1 MKTLQRTAF
10 TRCSFVTLLLF
21 GAVACDDRT
30 IISPDTQGEPQEL
43 VTRLS
48 VTADLVTLK
57 TGESTE
63 IRLTGPAGADGHE
76 VWSTDDSSIA
86 EVDESGMILAR
97 NVGTTTVTVSNAGKV
112 TDVIVTVLPARHVQ
126 HRCRTLR

>member
-1 MKTLQRTAF
+1 MKTVQRTALM
-10 TRCSFVTLLLF
+10 RCSIVTLLLF
-21 GAVACDDRT
+21 GSVACDDRT
-30 IISPDTQGEPQEL
+30 IISPDVKSEPLEQ

-57 TGESTE
+57 TGETTE
-63 IRLTGPAGADGHE
+63 IRLTGAVGADGHQ
-76 VWSTDDSSIA
+76 VWSSDDVSIA

-112 TDVIVTVLPARHVQ
+112 TDVIVTVLPAESTEAGQ
-126 HRCRTLR
+126 

>member
-1 MKTLQRTAF
+1 MKTVQRTAL
-10 TRCSFVTLLLF
+10 TRCSIVSLLLF

-30 IISPDTQGEPQEL
+30 IISPDTQIQPQEQ

-112 TDVIVTVLPARHVQ
+112 TDVIVTVLPAESTEAVQ
-126 HRCRTLR
+126 

>member
-1 MKTLQRTAF
+1 MKTVQRTAF
-10 TRCSFVTLLLF
+10 VRCSIVTLLLF

-30 IISPDTQGEPQEL
+30 IISPDIQSEPLEK

-57 TGESTE
+57 TGETTE
-63 IRLTGPAGADGHE
+63 IRLTGVAGADGHQ
-76 VWSTDDSSIA
+76 VWTSDDASIA

-112 TDVIVTVLPARHVQ
+112 TDVIVTVIPAESTEAGQ
-126 HRCRTLR
+126 

>member
-1 MKTLQRTAF
+1 MKTVQRTAF

-30 IISPDTQGEPQEL
+30 IISPDTQSEPQEQ
-43 VTRLS
+43 VARLS

-57 TGESTE
+57 TGESTA

-112 TDVIVTVLPARHVQ
+112 TDVIVTVLPAESAEAVQ
-126 HRCRTLR
+126 

>member
-1 MKTLQRTAF
+1 MKTVQRTAL
-10 TRCSFVTLLLF
+10 TRCSIVTLLLF

-30 IISPDTQGEPQEL
+30 IISPDAQLEPQEQ

-63 IRLTGPAGADGHE
+63 IRLTGPAGADGHQ
-76 VWSTDDSSIA
+76 VWSSDDSSIA

-112 TDVIVTVLPARHVQ
+112 TDVIVTVLPAESTEAVQ
-126 HRCRTLR
+126 

>member
-1 MKTLQRTAF
+1 MKTGQRTAF
-10 TRCSFVTLLLF
+10 VRCSIVTLLLF
-21 GAVACDDRT
+21 GTVACDDHA
-30 IISPDTQGEPQEL
+30 IISPDTRSEPQEQ

-63 IRLTGPAGADGHE
+63 IRLTGPAAADGHQ
-76 VWSTDDSSIA
+76 VWSSDDSSIA

-112 TDVIVTVLPARHVQ
+112 TDVIVTVLPAESTEAGQ
-126 HRCRTLR
+126 

>member
-1 MKTLQRTAF
+1 MKTVQRTAF
-10 TRCSFVTLLLF
+10 VRCSIVTLLLF

-30 IISPDTQGEPQEL
+30 IISPDIQSEPSEL

-57 TGESTE
+57 TGETTE
-63 IRLTGPAGADGHE
+63 IRLTGVAGADGHQ
-76 VWSTDDSSIA
+76 VWSSDDASIA
-86 EVDESGMILAR
+86 EVDGSGMILAR

-112 TDVIVTVLPARHVQ
+112 TDVIVTVLPAESTEAGQ
-126 HRCRTLR
+126 

>member
-1 MKTLQRTAF
+1 MKTVQRTAL
-10 TRCSFVTLLLF
+10 TRCSIVTLLLF

-30 IISPDTQGEPQEL
+30 IISPDTHIEPQEQ

-112 TDVIVTVLPARHVQ
+112 TDVIVTVLPAESTEAVQ
-126 HRCRTLR
+126 

>member
-1 MKTLQRTAF
+1 MKTVQRTAF

-30 IISPDTQGEPQEL
+30 IISPDTQSEPQEQ
-43 VTRLS
+43 VARLS
-48 VTADLVTLK
+48 VTSDLVTLK

-112 TDVIVTVLPARHVQ
+112 TDVIVTVLPAESTEAVQ
-126 HRCRTLR
+126 